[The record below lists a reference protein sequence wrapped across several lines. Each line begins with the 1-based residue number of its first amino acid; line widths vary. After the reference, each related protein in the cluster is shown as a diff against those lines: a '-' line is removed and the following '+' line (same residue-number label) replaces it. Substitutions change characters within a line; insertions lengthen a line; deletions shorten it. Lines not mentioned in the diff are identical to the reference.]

1 MLLKTGLGAFSDM
14 QSDDEI
20 AIPVDPNDLEDR
32 PVSKAGLRMA
42 HRGRKL
48 RMTRTSF
55 GFTQEAF
62 AGLLGVSPVEL
73 LAWEQVR
80 QEIPED
86 IMLKLQALKNS
97 FDKQIGIF

>member
-1 MLLKTGLGAFSDM
+1 M
-14 QSDDEI
+14 DEGKI
-20 AIPVDPNDLEDR
+20 AIPADSNDPEDR
-32 PVSKAGLRMA
+32 QVSKAGLRMA

-80 QEIPED
+80 QEIPEY
-86 IMLKLQALKNS
+86 IMSKAQAIKAD
-97 FDKQIGIF
+97 FIFPNDSQ

>member
-1 MLLKTGLGAFSDM
+1 MSDE
-14 QSDDEI
+14 DEI
-20 AIPVDPNDLEDR
+20 AIPADPNDPEDR

-48 RMTRTSF
+48 RMTRTSL
-55 GFTQEAF
+55 GLTQEAF
-62 AGLLGVSPVEL
+62 AGLLGVSSVDL

-86 IMLKLQALKNS
+86 IMSKAQAIKADLAK
-97 FDKQIGIF
+97 

>member
-1 MLLKTGLGAFSDM
+1 MSDE
-14 QSDDEI
+14 DEI
-20 AIPVDPNDLEDR
+20 AIPADPNDPEDR
-32 PVSKAGLRMA
+32 PVSKAGLMMA

-48 RMTRTSF
+48 RMIRT
-55 GFTQEAF
+55 GLGLTQEVF

>member
-1 MLLKTGLGAFSDM
+1 M

-20 AIPVDPNDLEDR
+20 AIPADFNDPEDR

-48 RMTRTSF
+48 RMTRT
-55 GFTQEAF
+55 GLGLTQEVF

-73 LAWEQVR
+73 LVWEQVR

-86 IMLKLQALKNS
+86 IMSKAQAIKS
-97 FDKQIGIF
+97 DFIFPNESQ

>member
-1 MLLKTGLGAFSDM
+1 MISDE
-14 QSDDEI
+14 DEI
-20 AIPVDPNDLEDR
+20 AIPADPNDPEDR

-48 RMTRTSF
+48 RMTRT
-55 GFTQEAF
+55 GLGLTQEDF
-62 AGLLGVSPVEL
+62 TGLLGVSPVEL

-86 IMLKLQALKNS
+86 IMSKAQLIKDS
-97 FDKQIGIF
+97 FGK

>member
-1 MLLKTGLGAFSDM
+1 MNSDN
-14 QSDDEI
+14 EI
-20 AIPVDPNDLEDR
+20 AIPADPNDPEDR

-48 RMTRTSF
+48 RMTRTSL
-55 GFTQEAF
+55 GLTQEVF
-62 AGLLGVSPVEL
+62 AGLLGVSPVDL

-86 IMLKLQALKNS
+86 IMSKAQAIKADLAK
-97 FDKQIGIF
+97 

>member
-1 MLLKTGLGAFSDM
+1 M

-20 AIPVDPNDLEDR
+20 AIPADSNDPEDR

-42 HRGRKL
+42 HRGWKL
-48 RMTRTSF
+48 RMTRTSL

-62 AGLLGVSPVEL
+62 AGLLGVFPMEL

-80 QEIPED
+80 QEISED
-86 IMLKLQALKNS
+86 IMSKAQAIKAD
-97 FDKQIGIF
+97 FIFPKDSQ